1 MLRPHILL
9 PIFLTLATLILA
21 SCASRQTA
29 ATLND
34 IETYIQ
40 ARPDSALA
48 TIRAIDTT
56 MLTTRSLRAH
66 YALLHAM
73 ALDKNWI
80 DTTDVNV
87 VMPAVDYYAKHG
99 TADQKMKAYYYLG
112 RIYVNGHNQNSA
124 IISYTQAEDASIDS
138 YDDCFKGLLSMAMAD
153 IYKSA
158 HFADKEREYIEKGM
172 EFFHAANDSAHYNLS
187 YGRLAMSYQEKKEWA
202 IADSLFRK
210 GIELSTRDT
219 AAMRMFLV
227 HYATMMVLQ
236 PDPKPHEAIDLLNRA
251 RLEYKLN
258 FPLKVYSIYAYA
270 SVLVG
275 DDKTCDA
282 IQAFLDNQPD
292 IRRKETR
299 YYDFLISKYRGEYSR
314 TIDLLTDIY
323 SEQDKNVDRMLN
335 NSITTILQDYY
346 QNQAIKTKHQ
356 SQIQQLVWAVVLL
369 SVIITGGIVLFIIKR
384 KHGREK
390 EEAERLIQLS
400 EESNQLLK
408 NMAADLENKVAMLES
423 TSDALTSEMQSKIES
438 LQQLYGQLFKGQFS
452 TIADLCRTY
461 LRTKRNGENFSKDQI
476 YRKVKDML
484 EYISDD
490 KNLHAQ
496 FEAQIDK
503 RLDNIIS
510 HLKADLGEMSQL
522 DERFLCYTIVGFDSR
537 TIATLLGL
545 SMANVY
551 TKKSRLKDRIY
562 ELDSPYKE
570 FYVQV
575 I

>member
-21 SCASRQTA
+21 SCAGRQTA

-34 IETYIQ
+34 VETYIQ

-48 TIRAIDTT
+48 TIRAIDTPT
-56 MLTTRSLRAH
+56 LTTRSLRAH

-258 FPLKVYSIYAYA
+258 FPLKVYGIYAYA

-346 QNQAIKTKHQ
+346 QNQAIESKRQTQ
-356 SQIQQLVWAVVLL
+356 VQRLSFVVLIL
-369 SVIITGGIVLFIIKR
+369 GLILLFGAIIITSIR
-384 KHGREK
+384 RREK
-390 EEAERLIQLS
+390 ERI
-400 EESNQLLK
+400 
-408 NMAADLENKVAMLES
+408 AADNLIRIAEETNALLLQSKSALEAQVEEMES
-423 TSDALTSEMQSKIES
+423 AGRKASVEYQSKISS
-438 LQQLYGQLFKGQFS
+438 LQQSYIQLFKGQFDTVS
-452 TIADLCRTY
+452 SLCKTY
-461 LRTKRNGENFSKDQI
+461 LKFREKSEDARKTAVYG
-476 YRKVKDML
+476 KVKDIIYFIGR
-484 EYISDD
+484 E
-490 KNLHAQ
+490 KKQHAL
-496 FEAQIDK
+496 FEEQINRDLNNVVA
-503 RLDNIIS
+503 R
-510 HLKADLGEMSQL
+510 LKADLGKVS
-522 DERFLCYTIVGFDSR
+522 DEDSRFICYTIAGFDPN
-537 TIATLLGL
+537 IVATLLNL
-545 SMANVY
+545 SLSNVY
-551 TKKSRLKDRIY
+551 TKRSRLRERIRQ
-562 ELDSPYKE
+562 LNSPYKDE
-570 FYVQV
+570 YLRVL
-575 I
+575 

>member
-21 SCASRQTA
+21 SCAGRQTA

-34 IETYIQ
+34 VETYIQ

-56 MLTTRSLRAH
+56 TLTTRSLRAH

-87 VMPAVDYYAKHG
+87 VMPAVEYYAKHG

-258 FPLKVYSIYAYA
+258 FPLKVYGIYAYA

-346 QNQAIKTKHQ
+346 QNQAIESKRQTQ
-356 SQIQQLVWAVVLL
+356 VQRLSFVVLIL
-369 SVIITGGIVLFIIKR
+369 GLILLFGVIIITSIR
-384 KHGREK
+384 RREK
-390 EEAERLIQLS
+390 ERI
-400 EESNQLLK
+400 
-408 NMAADLENKVAMLES
+408 AADNLIRIAEETNALLLQSKSALEAQVEEMES
-423 TSDALTSEMQSKIES
+423 AGRKASVEYQSKISS
-438 LQQLYGQLFKGQFS
+438 LQQSYIQLFKGQFS

-476 YRKVKDML
+476 YRKVKDIL

-490 KNLHAQ
+490 MNLHAQ

-545 SMANVY
+545 SLANVY

-570 FYVQV
+570 FYVRV

>member
-1 MLRPHILL
+1 
-9 PIFLTLATLILA
+9 
-21 SCASRQTA
+21 
-29 ATLND
+29 
-34 IETYIQ
+34 
-40 ARPDSALA
+40 
-48 TIRAIDTT
+48 
-56 MLTTRSLRAH
+56 
-66 YALLHAM
+66 
-73 ALDKNWI
+73 
-80 DTTDVNV
+80 
-87 VMPAVDYYAKHG
+87 
-99 TADQKMKAYYYLG
+99 
-112 RIYVNGHNQNSA
+112 
-124 IISYTQAEDASIDS
+124 
-138 YDDCFKGLLSMAMAD
+138 MAMAD

-346 QNQAIKTKHQ
+346 QNQAIESKRQTQ
-356 SQIQQLVWAVVLL
+356 VQRLSFVVLIL
-369 SVIITGGIVLFIIKR
+369 GLILLFGAIIITSIR
-384 KHGREK
+384 RREK
-390 EEAERLIQLS
+390 ERI
-400 EESNQLLK
+400 
-408 NMAADLENKVAMLES
+408 AADNLIRIAEETNALLLQSKSALEAQVEEMES
-423 TSDALTSEMQSKIES
+423 AGRKASVEYQSKISS
-438 LQQLYGQLFKGQFS
+438 LQQSYIQLFKGQFS

-545 SMANVY
+545 SLANVY

-570 FYVQV
+570 FYVRV

>member
-21 SCASRQTA
+21 SCAGRQTA

-34 IETYIQ
+34 VETYIQ

-56 MLTTRSLRAH
+56 TLTTRSLRAH

-258 FPLKVYSIYAYA
+258 FPLKVYGIYAYA

-346 QNQAIKTKHQ
+346 QNQAIESKRQTQ
-356 SQIQQLVWAVVLL
+356 VQRLSFVVLIL
-369 SVIITGGIVLFIIKR
+369 GLILLFGAIIITSIR
-384 KHGREK
+384 RREK
-390 EEAERLIQLS
+390 ERI
-400 EESNQLLK
+400 
-408 NMAADLENKVAMLES
+408 AADNLIRIAEETNALLLQSKSALEAQVEEMES
-423 TSDALTSEMQSKIES
+423 AGRKASVEYQSKISS
-438 LQQLYGQLFKGQFS
+438 LQQSYIQLFKGQFS

-476 YRKVKDML
+476 YRKVKDIL

-490 KNLHAQ
+490 MNRHAQ

-545 SMANVY
+545 SLANVY

-570 FYVQV
+570 FYVRV

>member
-21 SCASRQTA
+21 SCAGRQTA

-34 IETYIQ
+34 VETYIQ

-56 MLTTRSLRAH
+56 TLTTRSLRAH

-258 FPLKVYSIYAYA
+258 FPLKVYGIYAYA

-461 LRTKRNGENFSKDQI
+461 LRTRRNGENFSKDQI

-503 RLDNIIS
+503 RLDNIVS

-545 SMANVY
+545 SLANVY

-570 FYVQV
+570 FYVRV